1 MTKLPVA
8 LTAAALVLFSA
19 GAGFAQQKGV
29 KINGVA
35 ANTTVASG
43 NVNAASG
50 FLASA
55 HQSIGAIRGGT
66 EVNGVLTNTTVA
78 NGNVN
83 AASGFLAEAEQEI
96 GVIGD
101 SE

>member
-8 LTAAALVLFSA
+8 LTAAALVLFGA
-19 GAGFAQQKGV
+19 GAGFAQEKGV

-35 ANTTVASG
+35 TNNTVANG

-55 HQSIGAIRGGT
+55 KQSIGVIRGGT
-66 EVNGVLTNTTVA
+66 EVNGVLTNNTVA